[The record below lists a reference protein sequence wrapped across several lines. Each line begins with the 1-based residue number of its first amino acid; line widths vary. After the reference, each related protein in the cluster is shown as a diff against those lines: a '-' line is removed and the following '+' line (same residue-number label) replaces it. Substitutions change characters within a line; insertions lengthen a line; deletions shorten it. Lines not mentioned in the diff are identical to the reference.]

1 MDVVSGIATA
11 VVTAVILVTGLVI
24 AGFVVLFRR
33 RGDRGI
39 RAAGPNDL
47 GSLTRRAG
55 SLLVA
60 VDDALRDADQEL
72 GYAIAQFGADRA
84 RPYAAALTEARA
96 KVTEAF
102 RLRQLLDDSVPDSD
116 RERREWTLQ
125 VIALCEQAQRGLG
138 TQDREFAALRAL
150 EVNAAGTLDDVRRR
164 LADAQTR
171 LGTARATLADLRARY
186 DDAVVAAVAGHPEA
200 AERELTQAAS
210 LADAAAP
217 GISQTGVNAVA
228 TTLLESGLAV
238 QRADALL
245 DAVDRTARDLTAAS
259 AALDTLRST
268 TETDLTE
275 ARAQVDTAPDADT
288 GQAII
293 DAIAATEKALRSAD
307 GSNPVADLDAIGDAV
322 ADLDLALKGA
332 RNQAQRLEHAR
343 TAYAGT
349 LVSAQNQ
356 ISAAKDFIRTHGGGA
371 EARTRLAEADRQ
383 VALAAAAADPVEA
396 LDTIRRAVTLARDAD
411 ALARY
416 DTMGSRG
423 R

>member
-24 AGFVVLFRR
+24 AGFIVLFRR

-84 RPYAAALTEARA
+84 RPYAAALTEART

-116 RERREWTLQ
+116 RQRREWTLQ
-125 VIALCEQAQRGLG
+125 VIALCEQAQRGLDS
-138 TQDREFAALRAL
+138 QDREFAALRAL

-171 LGTARATLADLRARY
+171 LGTARGTLTDLRSRY

-200 AERELTQAAS
+200 AERELAQAAA

-293 DAIAATEKALRSAD
+293 DAIAATEKALRGAD

>member
-84 RPYAAALTEARA
+84 RPYAAALTEARTR
-96 KVTEAF
+96 VTEAF

-116 RERREWTLQ
+116 RQRREWTLQ

-138 TQDREFAALRAL
+138 GQDREFAALRAL

-171 LGTARATLADLRARY
+171 LGIARTTLADLRARY
-186 DDAVVAAVAGHPEA
+186 DDAVVTAVAGHPEA
-200 AERELTQAAS
+200 AERELTQAAE

-245 DAVDRTARDLTAAS
+245 DAVDRTARDLTAAG

-293 DAIAATEKALRSAD
+293 DAIAATEQALRGAD
-307 GSNPVADLDAIGDAV
+307 GANPVADLDAIGDAV

-383 VALAAAAADPVEA
+383 VALAAVAADPVEA

-416 DTMGSRG
+416 DTMGSR
-423 R
+423 

>member
-11 VVTAVILVTGLVI
+11 VVTAVILVTGLVV

-84 RPYAAALTEARA
+84 RPYAAALTEART

-116 RERREWTLQ
+116 RQRRDWTLQ

-138 TQDREFAALRAL
+138 GQDREFAALRAL

-171 LGTARATLADLRARY
+171 LGAARATLADLRGRY

-200 AERELTQAAS
+200 AERELAEAS
-210 LADAAAP
+210 RLADAAAP

-245 DAVDRTARDLTAAS
+245 DAVDRTARDLTTAS

-293 DAIAATEKALRSAD
+293 NAIAATEQALRGAD

-383 VALAAAAADPVEA
+383 VALAAVAADPVEA

-416 DTMGSRG
+416 DTMGSR
-423 R
+423 

>member
-84 RPYAAALTEARA
+84 RPYAAALTEART

-102 RLRQLLDDSVPDSD
+102 RLRQLLDDTVPDSD
-116 RERREWTLQ
+116 RQRREWTLQ

-138 TQDREFAALRAL
+138 GQDREFAALRAL

-171 LGTARATLADLRARY
+171 LGTARTTLADLRARY
-186 DDAVVAAVAGHPEA
+186 DDAVVAAVAKHPEA
-200 AERELTQAAS
+200 AERELTQAAE

-268 TETDLTE
+268 TDTDLTE

-293 DAIAATEKALRSAD
+293 DAIAATKQALRGAD

-383 VALAAAAADPVEA
+383 VALAAVAADPVEA

-416 DTMGSRG
+416 DTMGSR
-423 R
+423 

>member
-84 RPYAAALTEARA
+84 RPYAAALTEART

-116 RERREWTLQ
+116 RRRREWTLQ

-138 TQDREFAALRAL
+138 GQDREFAALRAL

-171 LGTARATLADLRARY
+171 LGTARTTLADLRARY

-200 AERELTQAAS
+200 AERELTQAAE

-288 GQAII
+288 GKAII
-293 DAIAATEKALRSAD
+293 DAIAATEQALRGAD

-322 ADLDLALKGA
+322 ADLDLALTGA

-383 VALAAAAADPVEA
+383 VALAAVAADPVEA

-416 DTMGSRG
+416 DTMGSR
-423 R
+423 